1 MCSHL
6 EVGTPGL
13 CVKGRVGGVRVDE
26 ESRGGPWGAMGGF
39 RAGGLIPSH
48 LLSPS
53 PQYTNEQ
60 TEAPRRHVTAS
71 RWK

>member
-13 CVKGRVGGVRVDE
+13 CVRGRVGGVRVDE

-60 TEAPRRHVTAS
+60 TEAPRKHVTAS

>member
-13 CVKGRVGGVRVDE
+13 CVRGRVGGSELMRSLVE
-26 ESRGGPWGAMGGF
+26 AHGEPWGDSGL
-39 RAGGLIPSH
+39 GGLIPSH